1 MSPVKVTIPEKYT
14 AFFDKFSDVG
24 ALFTKIIVEE
34 AVPLI
39 FPDADEELTQRVL
52 HEGFSEA
59 FCMSQDCYMFARV
72 DGYSHEEALEIACVL
87 LRGTIESVV
96 PAMAEE
102 QRHIHDE
109 SVARIERTLA
119 LLKQMDMA
127 NPRIKVLEDMLEAI
141 NKGKL
146 ITPEMLLTLMRTSST
161 PGKESC

>member
-39 FPDADEELTQRVL
+39 
-52 HEGFSEA
+52 
-59 FCMSQDCYMFARV
+59 YMFARV
-72 DGYSHEEALEIACVL
+72 DGYSHEEALEIACIL

-96 PAMAEE
+96 PAMTEE

-109 SVARIERTLA
+109 SVARIERALA
-119 LLKQMDMA
+119 ILKQMDMA
-127 NPRIKVLEDMLEAI
+127 NPRTKVLEDMLEAF
-141 NKGKL
+141 KGGKL
-146 ITPEMLLTLMRTSST
+146 MTPEMLQTLMRTSST
-161 PGKESC
+161 LGKEPC